1 MTVESARDL
10 VDSLRGLAI
19 GEKAGVALRDGPV
32 CPHDIVPLVA
42 VADFYRR
49 SGIDFTLSAPDG
61 TEISDAIAGFTAG
74 RLAPDPERPP
84 VSPFGRV
91 WRFSSFEEQN
101 AIVNAM
107 TLQLGKT
114 ALLGKGVKESF
125 IWCLNEVMDNVLTH
139 SARDGR
145 ASGYVMATVASEAGR
160 LKVCVFDLGIGLR
173 ASFEGSA
180 YAPADDYDAIT
191 LALKANVTSGIG
203 QGNGLWGLHE
213 LIRRAEDGSVSI
225 ASGDAAYLFS
235 PKDGVD
241 GRVPHV
247 LFPGFAGTTLVD
259 FRMALGG
266 KIDIGEVFHDA
277 MPPVDLWQEAHE
289 VEDGAVRYGVLEI
302 SGGSGTRPSAAAL
315 RTLAENA
322 IENDGKKVVLDF
334 DGVEFCSS
342 AFIDELVGK
351 LLVRYG
357 FLGFTQK
364 VSLVNVR
371 GLSAQLV
378 NHSIV
383 QRLAAGAKGES

>member
-1 MTVESARDL
+1 
-10 VDSLRGLAI
+10 
-19 GEKAGVALRDGPV
+19 
-32 CPHDIVPLVA
+32 
-42 VADFYRR
+42 
-49 SGIDFTLSAPDG
+49 
-61 TEISDAIAGFTAG
+61 
-74 RLAPDPERPP
+74 
-84 VSPFGRV
+84 
-91 WRFSSFEEQN
+91 
-101 AIVNAM
+101 
-107 TLQLGKT
+107 
-114 ALLGKGVKESF
+114 
-125 IWCLNEVMDNVLTH
+125 
-139 SARDGR
+139 
-145 ASGYVMATVASEAGR
+145 
-160 LKVCVFDLGIGLR
+160 
-173 ASFEGSA
+173 
-180 YAPADDYDAIT
+180 
-191 LALKANVTSGIG
+191 
-203 QGNGLWGLHE
+203 
-213 LIRRAEDGSVSI
+213 
-225 ASGDAAYLFS
+225 
-235 PKDGVD
+235 
-241 GRVPHV
+241 
-247 LFPGFAGTTLVD
+247 VD

-302 SGGSGTRPSAAAL
+302 SGGSGNRPSAAAL

-357 FLGFTQK
+357 FLDFTQK